1 MLCGSTLLCLVAVC
15 SDSFMNLGFTGE
27 SFKQEFLDTH
37 NKYRSMHNAG
47 PLRYNDGMCAKAQE
61 WAEHLLQIQR
71 LQHSGTD
78 DGENVFYLQGPDL
91 ANVKGNKAVDSWY
104 SEIKDYDFSSP
115 RFQRGTGHFTQVVW
129 KETTELG
136 VGVASRNGMT
146 FVVGQYRP
154 AGNINNHG
162 YFDKNVSRKGNI

>member
-1 MLCGSTLLCLVAVC
+1 MTKLI
-15 SDSFMNLGFTGE
+15 MLGF
-27 SFKQEFLDTH
+27 EFLDTH

-78 DGENVFYLQGPDL
+78 DGENVFYLTESSS
-91 ANVKGNKAVDSWY
+91 AVKQPRFTVDSWY

-162 YFDKNVSRKGNI
+162 YFDKNVSRKGNISASFTGC